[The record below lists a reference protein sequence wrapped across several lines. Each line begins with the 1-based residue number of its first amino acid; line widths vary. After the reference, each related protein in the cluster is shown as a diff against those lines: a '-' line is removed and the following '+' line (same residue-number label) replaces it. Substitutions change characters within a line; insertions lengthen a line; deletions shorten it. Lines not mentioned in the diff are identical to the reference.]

1 MARRSTRAIWH
12 FGGLGIIVVAIAL
25 GCGGGSPS
33 NNNSVAPPP
42 SATSSPQN
50 NTQPQAFPIAL
61 GTSGGN
67 VKDLTTSGKTE
78 TCCSGTLGSLVT
90 IGGQQFILSN
100 SHVLARSGAA
110 KAGDPIIQP
119 GLADVNCNPAAAKQ
133 VASFT
138 RGAPLKTSNVDAA
151 LAAVLPGAV
160 DPSGT
165 IIDIN
170 SVADTNAPPASTPL
184 PATVGLGVAKS
195 GAGSGLTCGSVNS
208 INTDVQVSYST
219 QCSGGTSF
227 NVTFKNQVMV
237 GGSSFSKSG
246 DSGSLIISTNT
257 AQPVA
262 LLYAGSNTGTVG
274 NPIMDVMGALGLSS
288 IVGGATHGVDCPVTN
303 TSATTTVP
311 LSASE
316 VTAAQTVKDS
326 HASEL
331 MAVPGVVG
339 VGVGASNDS
348 PGQAAIVIYVDP
360 QRLRTR
366 LPMQID
372 GVRTR
377 IVPSGEFHALGATT
391 TVAAVP
397 APAEVQR
404 ALRVKEQHASE
415 LLARGGIY
423 AVGIGSSADDVGH
436 TVITL
441 FVDPQVP
448 LSTIPQQLDDVR
460 TRIYRSQPF
469 RAFGWNTTQ
478 PRSCKLQR

>member
-1 MARRSTRAIWH
+1 MVRRSTRAIWH
-12 FGGLGIIVVAIAL
+12 FGGLGTVVVAIAL
-25 GCGGGSPS
+25 GCGGGSPTP
-33 NNNSVAPPP
+33 NNTVAPPP

-50 NTQPQAFPIAL
+50 NTAPQAFPIAL

-67 VKDLTTSGKTE
+67 VKDFTVSKKTE

-110 KAGDPIIQP
+110 TSGDPIIQP
-119 GLADVNCNPAAAKQ
+119 GLADVNCNPGAAKQ
-133 VASFT
+133 VAAFT
-138 RGAPLKTSNVDAA
+138 RAAPLKTSNVDAA
-151 LAAVLPGAV
+151 LAAVLPGTV

-170 SVADTNAPPASTPL
+170 STADTNAPPANTTL

-208 INTDVQVSYST
+208 VNTDVQVSYST

-237 GGSSFSKSG
+237 GGSTFSKSG

-274 NPIMDVMGALGLSS
+274 NPIGDVMNALGISG
-288 IVGGATHGVDCPVTN
+288 IVGGDNHGVDCPVTN
-303 TSATTTVP
+303 TAATATVP
-311 LSASE
+311 LSAVE
-316 VTAAQTVKDS
+316 VTSAQTVKDA

-331 MAVPGVVG
+331 MATPGIVG

-348 PGQAAIVIYVDP
+348 PGQAAIVIFVDP
-360 QRLRTR
+360 QRLRSR
-366 LPMQID
+366 LPRQID

-377 IVPSGEFHALGATT
+377 IVASGPFHALGAAT
-391 TVAAVP
+391 TVEA
-397 APAEVQR
+397 APAKAEIAR
-404 ALRVKEQHASE
+404 AIRVKDLHADE
-415 LLARGGIY
+415 LLARPGIY
-423 AVGIGSSADDVGH
+423 AVGVGSSADDAGH
-436 TVITL
+436 AAITL

-448 LSTIPQQLDDVR
+448 LATVPQELDGVR
-460 TRIYRSQPF
+460 TRVFRSQPF
-469 RAFGWNTTQ
+469 RAFGWNTTST
-478 PRSCKLQR
+478 RTCKLQH